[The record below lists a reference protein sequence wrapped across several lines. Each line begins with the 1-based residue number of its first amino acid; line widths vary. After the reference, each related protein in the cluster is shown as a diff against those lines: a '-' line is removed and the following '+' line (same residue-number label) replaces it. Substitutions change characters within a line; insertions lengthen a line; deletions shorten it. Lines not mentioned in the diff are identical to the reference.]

1 MHGGATSAPPPTPS
15 TQQSDKPMSTSAAA
29 DALSSMLHR
38 LPPTLSLPTRRAQPA
53 TCPPVPVVSLSQ
65 ARSNPSL
72 FSSKLGFFQLTDH
85 SIPPQLADS
94 AESEALS
101 LFDLSREKKEA
112 CFPRNWPV
120 GFEEGDEVDDDDVD
134 GLGESFCL
142 DESCYTE
149 SAELSLASLSEFS
162 RALEKV
168 GLEVTEL
175 LCRSVGFESPLGKGD
190 PSPTRVCSMMWVAE
204 GLSGKSKT
212 PVAGRFYPYVV
223 GLQYQI
229 RGGQKYSLLADS
241 GWVSVVPLVESVLVT
256 IGDIAQVWSNGEL
269 KKVRGRP
276 VAGLGEGNNKSRCI
290 SMSLLVTLPIDT
302 KISPVLP
309 AAAISGGDHSHK
321 DDDNDEDGNGR
332 NVDELGD
339 HQINDSSIV
348 STGENRETEG
358 RLLKS
363 FCLEDYA
370 WRVYHERLHFKDP
383 LDRFRIKN

>member
-1 MHGGATSAPPPTPS
+1 MHAGATSAPPPTPS
-15 TQQSDKPMSTSAAA
+15 TQQSSDNPMSTSAAA
-29 DALSSMLHR
+29 DTLSRMLHR
-38 LPPTLSLPTRRAQPA
+38 LPPTLSLPTRRVQPA

-72 FSSKLGFFQLTDH
+72 LSSKLGFFQLTDH
-85 SIPPQLADS
+85 SIPPRLADS
-94 AESEALS
+94 AELEALS
-101 LFDLSREKKEA
+101 LLDLPKDKKEA

-120 GFEEGDEVDDDDVD
+120 GFEEGDEVVDDDDDVE

-142 DESCYTE
+142 EESCYTE
-149 SAELSLASLSEFS
+149 SPELSLASLSEFA

-168 GLEVTEL
+168 GLEVIEL
-175 LCRSVGFESPLGKGD
+175 LCRSFGFESPLGNKGD
-190 PSPTRVCSMMWVAE
+190 PSPTRFCSMMWVAE

-229 RGGQKYSLLADS
+229 RSGRKYSLLADS
-241 GWVSVVPLVESVLVT
+241 GWVSVVPQVESVLVT

-276 VAGLGEGNNKSRCI
+276 VANLGDEGNKSRRI

-302 KISPVLP
+302 TICPLFP
-309 AAAISGGDHSHK
+309 AAALSDGDQSHE
-321 DDDNDEDGNGR
+321 DIDEDGNRR
-332 NVDELGD
+332 NVELGD
-339 HQINDSSIV
+339 YQINDSI
-348 STGENRETEG
+348 TGDRNREIEG
-358 RLLKS
+358 RVFES

-383 LDRFRIKN
+383 LDRFRIQN

>member
-1 MHGGATSAPPPTPS
+1 MHAGATSAPPPTPS
-15 TQQSDKPMSTSAAA
+15 TQQSDNPMSTSAAA
-29 DALSSMLHR
+29 DTLSRMLHR
-38 LPPTLSLPTRRAQPA
+38 LPPTLSLPTRRAPPA
-53 TCPPVPVVSLSQ
+53 TCPPVPVVSLSR

-72 FSSKLGFFQLTDH
+72 LSSKLGFFELTDH

-94 AESEALS
+94 AELEALS
-101 LFDLSREKKEA
+101 LFDLPKDKKEA

-120 GFEEGDEVDDDDVD
+120 GFEEGDEVDDVE

-149 SAELSLASLSEFS
+149 SAELSLASLSEFARS
-162 RALEKV
+162 LEKL
-168 GLEVTEL
+168 GLEVIEL
-175 LCRSVGFESPLGKGD
+175 LCRSVGFECPDLGKKGD
-190 PSPTRVCSMMWVAE
+190 PSPTRFCSMMWVAE

-229 RGGQKYSLLADS
+229 RSGRKYSLLADS
-241 GWVSVVPLVESVLVT
+241 GWVSVVPQEESVLVT

-276 VAGLGEGNNKSRCI
+276 VANLGDEGNKSRRI

-302 KISPVLP
+302 TICPLFP
-309 AAAISGGDHSHK
+309 AAACLSGGDQSHV
-321 DDDNDEDGNGR
+321 DDDEDGNGK
-332 NVDELGD
+332 NVESGD
-339 HQINDSSIV
+339 HQINDSNAGDNI
-348 STGENRETEG
+348 EIEG
-358 RLLKS
+358 RSGVFKS

-383 LDRFRIKN
+383 LDRFRITN